1 MPMVNLLV
9 LLFWCVRE
17 ARCSGCGIPARL
29 FLGGLLLFPSANY
42 AFAAANDELGNW
54 FNDPYFQVRSAIP
67 DCPQPLGPFLTKDA
81 ANAEGHYRV
90 ERGTSC
96 YLAGECKKPNAYLYD
111 ADIASAVREAFNDS
125 ALLSDST
132 IWITVKRRFVWIEG
146 CRAVNQPLGDL
157 EARIRA
163 IPDVQLV
170 LVNIWSK
177 EKPKPPY
184 SLMPRAAALS
194 EPTPKHNS
202 AQ

>member
-1 MPMVNLLV
+1 MTSVLIVRDKALNRTSTIGARVVCEALLV
-9 LLFWCVRE
+9 MLC
-17 ARCSGCGIPARL
+17 ADG
-29 FLGGLLLFPSANY
+29 
-42 AFAAANDELGNW
+42 AFAAPNDELGNW
-54 FNDPYFQVRSAIP
+54 FNDPYFQVRNAVP
-67 DCPQPLGPFLTKDA
+67 DCPQPLGPFLTKADA
-81 ANAEGHYRV
+81 NSEGHYRV

-111 ADIASAVREAFNDS
+111 ADIASAVREAFKDQS
-125 ALLSDST
+125 LLQEST
-132 IWITVKRRFVWIEG
+132 IWITVKRRFVWVEG
-146 CRAVNQPLGDL
+146 CRTSNQSLEGL

-184 SLMPRAAALS
+184 SVMPQAAAVS
-194 EPTPKHNS
+194 DQAPKDSS